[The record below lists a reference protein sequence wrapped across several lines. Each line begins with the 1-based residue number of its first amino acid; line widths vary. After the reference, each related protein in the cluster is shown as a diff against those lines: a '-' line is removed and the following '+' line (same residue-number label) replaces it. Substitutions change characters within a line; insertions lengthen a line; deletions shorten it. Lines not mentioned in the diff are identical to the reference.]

1 MEWLQEYYFLHVGT
15 LWDESKHI
23 LFSSDEYSNI
33 AKLLFSTWWNIA
45 WCIKTIF
52 LLKYYMQWLH
62 EYYFLHVGIFCDTSK
77 LLFFLGIV
85 CSDCKNSVFFMLGH
99 FVMHQN
105 ELSFE
110 VVYAMIAK
118 ILFST
123 CLDLLWWF
131 KTNLVWR
138 WQIQNTIFFL

>member
-23 LFSSDEYSNI
+23 LFSSDEYSNV

-45 WCIKTIF
+45 WCIKTNF
-52 LLKYYMQWLH
+52 LSKYCMQWLH

-77 LLFFLGIV
+77 WHFFLSIV

-105 ELSFE
+105 SD
-110 VVYAMIAK
+110 ASK
-118 ILFST
+118 
-123 CLDLLWWF
+123 
-131 KTNLVWR
+131 R
-138 WQIQNTIFFL
+138 IFFWSNVCNDCKNIIFHMFGPSLMI